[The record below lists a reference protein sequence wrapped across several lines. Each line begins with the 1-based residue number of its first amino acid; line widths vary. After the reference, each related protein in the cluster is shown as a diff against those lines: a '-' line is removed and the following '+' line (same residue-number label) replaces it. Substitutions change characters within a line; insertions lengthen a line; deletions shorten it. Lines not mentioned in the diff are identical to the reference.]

1 MIINYADVTDEMIAN
16 AVETSLNTL
25 RHSISGTDRVI
36 LKYEGAKPSCFRGIN
51 TYTHSQILTELQ
63 GSDWKAVDA

>member
-1 MIINYADVTDEMIAN
+1 MIIPFADVTDEMMNN
-16 AVETSLNTL
+16 AMEYSINYL
-25 RHSISGTDRVI
+25 RHSVTGSDRVI
-36 LKYEGAKPSCFRGIN
+36 LKYEGAKPSCFRGMT